1 VSALSGIAARGASIR
16 QSPHIQLSFAIV
28 CDYSARM
35 TSETHPPRTLLQ
47 TLEVMA
53 EDAAAD
59 GFSLREIMDRL
70 DERAFGAILFIL
82 AIPCAIPFLYG
93 VPQVVAVPMLA
104 FAAQMAAG
112 REEPWLPGKLG
123 ERRIGK
129 QGLTNT
135 ARRGRKWFGW
145 VEWFARPR
153 LTFLTGK
160 GPERVIGLI
169 LCAFCLS
176 IMVPLP
182 LTNSTP
188 AIGVALASFG
198 LIQRDGL
205 LVIIGL
211 AIGIAWISLLLIGGE
226 VLIRQIIDLVR

>member
-1 VSALSGIAARGASIR
+1 
-16 QSPHIQLSFAIV
+16 
-28 CDYSARM
+28 M
-35 TSETHPPRTLLQ
+35 TIDAHPPRTLLQ

-53 EDAAAD
+53 DEAGPE
-59 GFSLREIMDRL
+59 GFTLRQIMDRL

-82 AIPCAIPFLYG
+82 AIPCAIPFLYA

-104 FAAQMAAG
+104 FAAQMAVG

-123 ERRIGK
+123 ERKIAK
-129 QGLTNT
+129 AGLTST

-145 VEWFARPR
+145 VERFARPR

-160 GPERVIGLI
+160 GPERVIGVI

-211 AIGIAWISLLLIGGE
+211 VIGIAWISLLVIGGE
-226 VLIRQIIDLVR
+226 ALIRQIIDLVR